1 MIYNTEK
8 RAAIKDFLSK
18 KKESAFSIEEICS
31 EILVDGHGKSTVY
44 RIISEM
50 VKDGSVKKISDPISR
65 RVCYQHLEGT
75 HCSEHLH
82 LKCNECGRL
91 IHLDEKTTHEL
102 EEKLMSANH
111 FVLDD
116 GAMLFGKC
124 ESCAPT
130 KQCSR
135 ADAKRKEKT

>member
-18 KKESAFSIEEICS
+18 KKETAFSIEEICS
-31 EILVDGHGKSTVY
+31 EILLDGHGKSTVY

-50 VKDGSVKKISDPISR
+50 VRDGSVRKISDPNSR
-65 RVCYQHLEGT
+65 RVCYQHLDGE

-91 IHLDEKTTHEL
+91 IHLDEETTQAL
-102 EEKLMSANH
+102 EKKLMSAKH

-124 ESCAPT
+124 ESCALT
-130 KQCSR
+130 K
-135 ADAKRKEKT
+135 

>member
-8 RAAIKDFLSK
+8 RAAIEKFLSK
-18 KKESAFSIEEICS
+18 KKESAFSIEEICLQ
-31 EILVDGHGKSTVY
+31 ILPDGRGKSTVY

-50 VKDGSVKKISDPISR
+50 VKDGSVRKICDPASR
-65 RVCYQHLEGT
+65 RVSYQHLEGK

-91 IHLDEKTTHEL
+91 IHLDEETTHEL
-102 EEKLMSANH
+102 EQRLLSAKK

-116 GAMLFGKC
+116 SSMLFGKC
-124 ESCAPT
+124 ESCAL
-130 KQCSR
+130 
-135 ADAKRKEKT
+135 AKRA